1 MQEIPEPRHMANNS
15 KPAVDQEEIK
25 YHSFNLEH
33 DRSTRKLIGRLS
45 NPGASGVVCS
55 PNQDLRN
62 HYVREIVSNVFEE
75 PRNSTV
81 MRAPKDRESIVSLI
95 SEKIEENSASEV
107 NSKVLGTIWIYEAE
121 FADEVEKIA
130 LISKLIRQFKAS
142 GISLVVNCS
151 GVVQRSKDFRDWVQK
166 NKTLVEEFAVPNDA
180 ERDSFLETADEQGG
194 IYSARELVA
203 RLSLPGEEGNPR
215 TLPAKTGVSSAAIKR
230 DRADVISIS
239 TPSENLEKVGVE
251 TISRNIEKEVKASR
265 SKKKSQEL
273 DSRSRRGMVIAKASV
288 TISALTLLIGCV
300 WFVFEKDL
308 RSSFHDI
315 QKVSASL
322 LNLPEVS
329 VEPDEEFIAQPSI
342 QQEAVDADLA
352 DGSQVAAIAGSVE
365 ILGGDVSQT
374 ETASETIVG
383 TSETGSDTVSEEVAL
398 TVSKIEEPAELF
410 FLQAGAFSR
419 KLNAERFVRMNGTG
433 SSGYFVVQKKS
444 GLWSPVL
451 GPFERLEAER
461 LINEPREN
469 QLVLRTTEEFQLN
482 KAG

>member
-1 MQEIPEPRHMANNS
+1 MQEIPEPRHMANKS
-15 KPAVDQEEIK
+15 KPAVDQEQIK

-95 SEKIEENSASEV
+95 SEKIEENSVREV

-130 LISKLIRQFKAS
+130 LISKLIEQFKAS

-151 GVVQRSKDFRDWVQK
+151 GVVQRSKDFKDWVQK

-180 ERDSFLETADEQGG
+180 ERDSFLETADQEGG

-203 RLSLPGEEGNPR
+203 KLSLSGEEGNPQ
-215 TLPAKTGVSSAAIKR
+215 TLSAETEVPSAAINR

-239 TPSENLEKVGVE
+239 TPSENLEKAGVE
-251 TISRNIEKEVKASR
+251 TIPRNIEKEVKASR
-265 SKKKSQEL
+265 SKKKAQEL
-273 DSRSRRGMVIAKASV
+273 DIRSRRGMVIAKASV
-288 TISALTLLIGCV
+288 TISALILLIGCI

-322 LNLPEVS
+322 LNLPAVS
-329 VEPDEEFIAQPSI
+329 VEPDEEFSAKPSI
-342 QQEAVDADLA
+342 QQEAVGADLS
-352 DGSQVAAIAGSVE
+352 DGIPVAAVAGSVE
-365 ILGGDVSQT
+365 IIRDDVGQM
-374 ETASETIVG
+374 EDALEIVVE
-383 TSETGSDTVSEEVAL
+383 TSEAGSDTVSEEVAL

-419 KLNAERFVRMNGTG
+419 KLNAERFVRMNGADST
-433 SSGYFVVQKKS
+433 GYFVVQKKS

-451 GPFERLEAER
+451 GPFERMEAER

>member
-1 MQEIPEPRHMANNS
+1 M
-15 KPAVDQEEIK
+15 
-25 YHSFNLEH
+25 
-33 DRSTRKLIGRLS
+33 
-45 NPGASGVVCS
+45 
-55 PNQDLRN
+55 
-62 HYVREIVSNVFEE
+62 
-75 PRNSTV
+75 
-81 MRAPKDRESIVSLI
+81 
-95 SEKIEENSASEV
+95 
-107 NSKVLGTIWIYEAE
+107 
-121 FADEVEKIA
+121 
-130 LISKLIRQFKAS
+130 
-142 GISLVVNCS
+142 
-151 GVVQRSKDFRDWVQK
+151 
-166 NKTLVEEFAVPNDA
+166 
-180 ERDSFLETADEQGG
+180 ETADEQGG

-239 TPSENLEKVGVE
+239 TPSENLEKVDVE

-322 LNLPEVS
+322 LSFPAVS
-329 VEPDEEFIAQPSI
+329 VEPDEELIAQPSI

-419 KLNAERFVRMNGTG
+419 KLNAERFVRMNGADST
-433 SSGYFVVQKKS
+433 GYFVVQKKS

-451 GPFERLEAER
+451 GPFERMEAER